1 MEEKMTFLRSL
12 TVEQFKSLM
21 QVNRIKVKK
30 SDKTGKTYFTFGGES
45 GKVSLKGVPS
55 NPMISEVI
63 GKEGD
68 QFWLLHEEGGSGE
81 ILAEF

>member
-1 MEEKMTFLRSL
+1 MEENMTFLRSL

-21 QVNRIKVKK
+21 QVNRIRVKK
-30 SDKTGKTYFTFGGES
+30 SDKTGNVYFTFGGEM
-45 GKVSLKGVPS
+45 GKVSRKGIPS

-81 ILAEF
+81 TLAEF